1 MAKKYEIM
9 APAGSYESL
18 MAAINAG
25 ADSVYFGVEQLN
37 MRSRSAN
44 FTFED
49 LAKIVKICK
58 ENKVKSYLTVN
69 TIVYDHDLNMI
80 RKICEEAKKAG
91 ITALICMDIAA
102 IQIARELELEVHIS
116 TQINISNIEAVK
128 FYSQYADV
136 VVLAREL
143 TLKQIKTI
151 CSEIK
156 KQNIR
161 GPKGNLIEVEI
172 FVHGALCVAVSG
184 KCYMSLATFN
194 ASANRGACLQ
204 NCRRAYIVK
213 DEETGEELKIDN
225 KYVMSPSDLC
235 TLPFLDKILDSG
247 VRVLKIEGRGRS
259 PDYADE
265 TVRCY
270 KEAVEAI
277 EKKEFTKEKIDAWM
291 TRLKSVYNRGFWEGG
306 YYLGK
311 KINEWAATESS
322 KTTVEKQF
330 IGPITNYYE
339 KLGVAVCKPEAGVLK
354 TGDSILITGPTSG
367 VMRTVV
373 GELRTTVSG
382 QRTANSKQQTD
393 DGKVEESEKGIEVS
407 FKVPG
412 KVRKNDK
419 LYVLKDKK
427 TSETKVES
435 K

>member
-1 MAKKYEIM
+1 MAEYKGKKIEIM

-18 MAAINAG
+18 NAAINAG

-44 FTFED
+44 FTFSD
-49 LAKIVKICK
+49 LSKIVKICND
-58 ENKVKSYLTVN
+58 NKVKSYLTVN
-69 TIVYDHDLNMI
+69 TIVYDHDLTMI

-91 ITALICMDIAA
+91 ITALICMDIAT
-102 IQIARELELEVHIS
+102 IQIARELGLEVHIS

-128 FYSQYADV
+128 FYAQYADV

-156 KQNIR
+156 KQDIR
-161 GPKGNLIEVEI
+161 GPKGELIEVEI

-225 KYVMSPSDLC
+225 KFVMSPSDLC
-235 TLPFLDKILDSG
+235 TLPFLDRILGSG
-247 VRVLKIEGRGRS
+247 ISVLKIEGRGRS

-277 EKKEFTKEKIDAWM
+277 EDGSFTKEKVKAWM
-291 TRLKSVYNRGFWEGG
+291 KRLKSVYNRGFWEGG

-311 KINEWAATESS
+311 KINEWAGVEGS
-322 KTTVEKQF
+322 KTTVEKKF
-330 IGPITNYYE
+330 IGRITNYYE
-339 KLGVAVCKPEAGVLK
+339 KLGVAVVKIE
-354 TGDSILITGPTSG
+354 TGTIKNSDKVLITGPTTG
-367 VMRTVV
+367 VIKLDI
-373 GELRTTVSG
+373 GELH
-382 QRTANSKQQTD
+382 TD
-393 DGKVEESEKGIEVS
+393 DGKVQEVKKRIEVS
-407 FKVPG
+407 FKVPD
-412 KVRKNDK
+412 KVRKGDK
-419 LYVLKDKK
+419 VYLLVNKK
-427 TSETKVES
+427 ELNNT
-435 K
+435 